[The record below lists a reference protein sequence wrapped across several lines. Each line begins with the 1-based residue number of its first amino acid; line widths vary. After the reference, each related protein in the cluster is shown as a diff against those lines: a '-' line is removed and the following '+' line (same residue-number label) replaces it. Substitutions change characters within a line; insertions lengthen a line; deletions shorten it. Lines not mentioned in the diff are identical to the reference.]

1 MSRYKMSNQIFS
13 LGLDAQEI
21 SVYTY
26 LCSIRS
32 EQSTI
37 TGEDTVKVMQSTIA
51 QNCGV
56 RAVQTVAKIIARLT
70 DKGLV
75 EPLKRSVKANHHK
88 GTYIYAVRKLPVDSG
103 YFLVDRHIFGKLVP
117 RQIMVYLFLCKSY
130 SIVLQDSWNSYN
142 DIASQIGMKRELVI
156 QTVNELVQMHYI
168 VRCRRKSRANSNVYV
183 DNHYQIIFFV
193 RGRIRKKGIKM
204 VRSHA
209 QYNRTEQFIHLK
221 KNCPTQLHDTTSER
235 KCQEVFQDFLCRGS
249 P

>member
-13 LGLDAQEI
+13 LGLDVQEI

-32 EQSTI
+32 DQSTI
-37 TGEDTVKVMQSTIA
+37 TGEDTVKVKQSTIA
-51 QNCGV
+51 QNCGIK
-56 RAVQTVAKIIARLT
+56 AVQTVAKIIARLT

-88 GTYIYAVRKLPVDSG
+88 GTYIYAVKKLPADSS

-117 RQIMVYLFLCKSY
+117 RQMMVYLFICKSY

-142 DIASQIGMKRELVI
+142 DIAAQIGMKRELVI

-168 VRCRRKSRANSNVYV
+168 VRCRRRSRENNKVYV
-183 DNHYQIIFFV
+183 DNHYQVIFFV
-193 RGRIRKKGIKM
+193 QGRIRKKSIKM
-204 VRSHA
+204 VRLHA
-209 QYNRTEQFIHLK
+209 QYNRTGQLVK
-221 KNCPTQLHDTTSER
+221 SYQTQLHDTTSER
-235 KCQEVFQDFLCRGS
+235 KCQEVFQNFLCRGS

>member
-13 LGLDAQEI
+13 LGLDVQEI

-37 TGEDTVKVMQSTIA
+37 TGADTVKVKQSTIA
-51 QNCGV
+51 QNCSIK
-56 RAVQTVAKIIARLT
+56 AVQTVAKIIARLT

-88 GTYIYAVRKLPVDSG
+88 GTYIYAVKKLPADSS

-117 RQIMVYLFLCKSY
+117 RQMMVYLFICKSY

-142 DIASQIGMKRELVI
+142 DIAAQIGMKRELVI

-168 VRCRRKSRANSNVYV
+168 VRCRRRSRENNKVYV
-183 DNHYQIIFFV
+183 DNHYQVIFFV
-193 RGRIRKKGIKM
+193 QGRIRKKSIKM
-204 VRSHA
+204 VQLHA
-209 QYNRTEQFIHLK
+209 QYNRTGQLVK
-221 KNCPTQLHDTTSER
+221 SYQTQLHDTTSER
-235 KCQEVFQDFLCRGS
+235 KCQEVFQNFLCRGS

>member
-13 LGLDAQEI
+13 LGLDVQEI

-37 TGEDTVKVMQSTIA
+37 TGADTVKVKQSTIA
-51 QNCGV
+51 QNCSIK
-56 RAVQTVAKIIARLT
+56 AVQTVAKIIARLT

-88 GTYIYAVRKLPVDSG
+88 GTYIYAIKKLPADSS

-117 RQIMVYLFLCKSY
+117 RQMMVYLFICKSY

-142 DIASQIGMKRELVI
+142 DIAAQIGMKRELVI

-168 VRCRRKSRANSNVYV
+168 VRCRRRSRENNKVYV
-183 DNHYQIIFFV
+183 DNHYQVIFFV
-193 RGRIRKKGIKM
+193 QGRIRKKSIKM
-204 VRSHA
+204 VRLHA
-209 QYNRTEQFIHLK
+209 QYNRTGQLVK
-221 KNCPTQLHDTTSER
+221 SYQTQLHDTTSKR
-235 KCQEVFQDFLCRGS
+235 KCQEVFQNFLCRGS